1 MQTAYASTPVS
12 ATIEQLRYWV
22 PTIKDVARVIESEGA
37 GGSWTLSIVPTVA
50 TACPVAITL
59 QQSGRF
65 DIHIAG
71 ETYTD
76 RELSSL
82 DQIVALLERIAD
94 GRVVQRRWVS
104 RATGVETGIETM
116 VPLGAGL
123 VWRNGLEP
131 DGGSERRDR
140 HFLPYRRI

>member
-1 MQTAYASTPVS
+1 MPNAYASTPVS

-22 PTIKDVARVIESEGA
+22 PTIKDVARVIESDGP
-37 GGSWTLSIVPTVA
+37 GDGWTLSIVPAVV

-65 DIHIAG
+65 DILIAG

-76 RELSSL
+76 CALGSL

-94 GRVVQRRWVS
+94 GHVVQRRWVS
-104 RATGVETGIETM
+104 RATGVETGVETM

-123 VWRNGLEP
+123 VWRNGPEP